1 MDFSR
6 VELSD
11 EDQAFQNDLRAFLK
25 TIVTDEAIARDRQ
38 TGENFDEGMHLA
50 LGEAGYLA
58 TDFKDE
64 SEGGFSRV
72 RRRIWGLEIGR
83 AHTPW
88 FHWGTTAMV
97 ARAVEQFGSDE
108 LKDEV
113 MPKVLAGEYRLCL
126 GYTEPEGGSDVATC
140 KTRAVRDGDGWIING
155 SKMFTSNAQNA
166 HYVYLITNTDPDAP
180 KHQSLTMFLVPLNSA
195 GVEIQPL
202 RTVDGDRTNI
212 TYYSD
217 VRIDDK
223 YRVGEVNGGWGVLR
237 DALNDE
243 HGTIDRGTD
252 GLDKI
257 AAMSEHLLLL
267 AEAIDGV
274 AATATDDDS
283 VRYRLGRSIARMEAA
298 MSTPEMFG
306 RVAIA
311 QTMRDVTPDLMD
323 ILGTA
328 SGLPV
333 GTEGAADDGGAEYIF
348 RLAGPT
354 GIYGGTLEVFRNMIA
369 QHALGLGR
377 PAYAPP
383 AAKAEVVAPLPDV
396 GLMHTS
402 ARKSVRVTHVR
413 RQ

>member
-6 VELSD
+6 VELS
-11 EDQAFQNDLRAFLK
+11 EDDRQFQGELRAFLK
-25 TIVTDEAIARDRQ
+25 TLVTQEVIERDRQ
-38 TGENFDEGMHLA
+38 TGENFDEGVHLA

-58 TDFKDE
+58 ADFNHEAD
-64 SEGGFSRV
+64 GGFSRLQ
-72 RRRIWGLEIGR
+72 RRIWNLEIGR

-97 ARAVEQFGSDE
+97 ARAVVQFGSQE

-113 MPKVLAGEYRLCL
+113 LSRTLSGHYRLCL

-166 HYVYLITNTDPDAP
+166 SYVFLVTNTDPDAP
-180 KHQSLTMFLVPLNSA
+180 KHQSLTMFLVPLNTS

-212 TYYSD
+212 TYYSN
-217 VRIDDK
+217 VSVHDK
-223 YRVGEVNGGWGVLR
+223 YRIGEVNGGWRVLR
-237 DALNDE
+237 EALNDE
-243 HGTIDRGTD
+243 HGTVERDAD
-252 GLDKI
+252 GLDKV
-257 AAMSEHLLLL
+257 AAMTEHALLL
-267 AEAIDGV
+267 AEAADRV
-274 AATATDDDS
+274 AALATDDES
-283 VRYRLGRSIARMEAA
+283 VKYRLGRGIARIEAA
-298 MSTPEMFG
+298 MSTPDMFG
-306 RVAIA
+306 RVANA

-323 ILGTA
+323 ILGAA
-328 SGLPV
+328 SSLPV
-333 GTEGAADDGGAEYIF
+333 GTEGAADDGGAEYVF

-377 PAYAPP
+377 PDYSPP
-383 AAKAEVVAPLPDV
+383 KAKV
-396 GLMHTS
+396 G
-402 ARKSVRVTHVR
+402 
-413 RQ
+413 Q